1 MHKASG
7 WILVVATDMQERKS
21 KPFET
26 ELDSIRSKWAVIS
39 VADKCLIN
47 FDVKVNR

>member
-1 MHKASG
+1 MHKASR
-7 WILVVATDMQERKS
+7 WIFMVVTDMQKRKS

-26 ELDSIRSKWAVIS
+26 ELDSIRSKSAVIS